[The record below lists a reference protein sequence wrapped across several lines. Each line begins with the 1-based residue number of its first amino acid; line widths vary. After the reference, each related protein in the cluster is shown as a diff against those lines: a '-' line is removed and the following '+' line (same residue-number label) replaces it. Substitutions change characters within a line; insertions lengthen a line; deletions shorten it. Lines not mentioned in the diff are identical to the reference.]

1 MPDEA
6 FTFSY
11 DEKRGVELDFFR
23 RKKIVALPES

>member
-23 RKKIVALPES
+23 RKNNGVS